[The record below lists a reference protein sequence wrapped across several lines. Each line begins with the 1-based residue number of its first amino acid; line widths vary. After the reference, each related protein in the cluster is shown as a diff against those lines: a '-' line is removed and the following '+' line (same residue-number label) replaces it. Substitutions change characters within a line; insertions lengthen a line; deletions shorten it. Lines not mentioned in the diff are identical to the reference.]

1 LWVLFVTDGYI
12 FIGVGMSGSS
22 VLLTDEDRV
31 LLLKVSRLLEG
42 IVETLEILKDEESI
56 DSIRRAEEDV
66 KTGRVRDYDDF
77 FEELKHSGEI

>member
-1 LWVLFVTDGYI
+1 M

-22 VLLTDEDRV
+22 ALLTDEDRAF
-31 LLLKVSRLLEG
+31 LLKVSSLLEG
-42 IVETLEILKDEESI
+42 IVETLEILKDEDTI